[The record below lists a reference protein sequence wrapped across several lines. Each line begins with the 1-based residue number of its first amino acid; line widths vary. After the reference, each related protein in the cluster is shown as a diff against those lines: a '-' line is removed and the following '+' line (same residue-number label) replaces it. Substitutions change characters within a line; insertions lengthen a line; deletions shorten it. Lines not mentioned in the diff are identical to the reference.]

1 MGQQNIDLNSE
12 VVLDEVITPLNHSP
26 LANNDALLLTD
37 VTGYLGAL
45 LLRELLNSTK
55 NIVYGLVN
63 ASDLAS
69 GFEQLQTSLAHY
81 NLLDEINF
89 DRVILLLG
97 DLSRPRLAL
106 TERAFQL
113 LANNID
119 AIIHNGMHHNLKG
132 DYQSLKMINV
142 DGTKE
147 ILRLACTGTVK
158 PCHYLSTISLSKSII
173 FHNQNISLAD
183 DKIVDSQTATNGYLQ
198 TRWVAEQIVRLAMQR
213 GLPATIYRIGS
224 RIDQQMEKM
233 AQKTSLKDVMDDDL
247 DMDSATYIS
256 QAIVAMT
263 QQASVWGRTFQ
274 IVG

>member
-1 MGQQNIDLNSE
+1 M
-12 VVLDEVITPLNHSP
+12 
-26 LANNDALLLTD
+26 
-37 VTGYLGAL
+37 
-45 LLRELLNSTK
+45 
-55 NIVYGLVN
+55 
-63 ASDLAS
+63 
-69 GFEQLQTSLAHY
+69 
-81 NLLDEINF
+81 
-89 DRVILLLG
+89 
-97 DLSRPRLAL
+97 AL

-119 AIIHNGMHHNLKG
+119 AVIHNGMHHNLKG

-183 DKIVDSQTATNGYLQ
+183 DKIVDSQVATNGYLQ